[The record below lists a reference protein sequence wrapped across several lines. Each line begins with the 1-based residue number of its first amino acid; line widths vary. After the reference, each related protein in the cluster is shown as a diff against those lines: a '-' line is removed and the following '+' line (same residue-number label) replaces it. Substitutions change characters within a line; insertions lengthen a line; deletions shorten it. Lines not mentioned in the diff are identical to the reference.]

1 MFSVWSILRSEISR
15 YASLNFISVSA
26 NSFFKCWITSVNF
39 SISVSFSCSSLF
51 MWTSGPS
58 CCRKKKHWEK
68 NIEWLYF
75 IDFHFKILTIK
86 YLLAWAKW
94 RENATTLTSGLKL
107 GSRSLHALYPQ
118 ALYGWSLIQTRLGCR
133 VGGMNNGQPS
143 CIKLQTDRQTVGEY
157 TSNHKAPAEHNT
169 HLHFLYC
176 IVGLKSNIGVM
187 SMDKNMKWYWI
198 PYFILLNITSGFIQ
212 FGSLT
217 CVLTFLSHKFL
228 ESPSVVPLHAWLTNI
243 TCQIKV

>member
-1 MFSVWSILRSEISR
+1 MLQLDLWPRTW
-15 YASLNFISVSA
+15 
-26 NSFFKCWITSVNF
+26 FKV
-39 SISVSFSCSSLF
+39 
-51 MWTSGPS
+51 
-58 CCRKKKHWEK
+58 
-68 NIEWLYF
+68 
-75 IDFHFKILTIK
+75 
-86 YLLAWAKW
+86 
-94 RENATTLTSGLKL
+94 TTCPLPTGTL
-107 GSRSLHALYPQ
+107 
-118 ALYGWSLIQTRLGCR
+118 SLIQTRLGWGWGEWIMDNL
-133 VGGMNNGQPS
+133 VASNY
-143 CIKLQTDRQTVGEY
+143 KQTDT
-157 TSNHKAPAEHNT
+157 PAEHST

-243 TCQIKV
+243 TCQIEV